1 MRDRV
6 RVGGSGVLAALT
18 VVAALGAQARPPQT
32 PQAPTFRGSTDIVA
46 VDFLAIDADGKP
58 IGNLTPA
65 DFKLTVDG
73 KPREIRSLQFLE
85 VAPPTT
91 PPKGSLPR
99 AKAVP
104 APFGSN
110 APRDAGR
117 IVIILF
123 HHTSI
128 MQGDERLTRD
138 AIQRFLDTL
147 TARDRVALITFP
159 QGEIVSDLTTDH
171 DRIRKALPTLTGHA
185 PQAGINTPGFADTT
199 SQHVLLDLATIING
213 FASIDGPKTVILV
226 TQGVPALT
234 NNNAQ
239 EFADIGKAASRS
251 RSQFFIIEPY
261 TFGAMSGTVHYAVDA
276 GGNADHGAQ
285 SRVGGGI
292 EDLAGATGG
301 ELFSPSGTADAILE
315 RVARE
320 SSAYYLLGFEPTAGE
335 INGKSHKIGLSVSRP
350 GVTIRARPDFVIDK
364 PAAPAKPTA
373 GAPPGPAML
382 LRDALSHTDLP
393 LFGVGYA
400 FRAPAKNQTKVLAVV
415 QSPAGVKLSAAA
427 FALYDAKG
435 RVAAQ
440 WSADAQDLA
449 MSPVVSAM
457 SLPAGTYRL
466 RMAAAEESGRM
477 GAVDYE
483 INTAVVPVADLSAGS
498 LMAGIITDKQFQPRF
513 AFAAAE
519 KSATAYTELYGTD
532 GGRAVVRFELAT
544 TSDGPPLQTIPGT
557 ISPTKD
563 PDRWI
568 VTGAIPLA
576 GIAPGDI
583 VVRAIVTSGG
593 KTGTI
598 VRTLRRLG
606 S

>member
-1 MRDRV
+1 MRRPDLF
-6 RVGGSGVLAALT
+6 GSLSLVAALS
-18 VVAALGAQARPPQT
+18 VVAAPGAQT
-32 PQAPTFRGSTDIVA
+32 PQAPTFRGSTDVVA
-46 VDFLAIDADGKP
+46 VDFLAIDADGRP
-58 IGNLTPA
+58 IGDLTPA

-73 KPREIRSLQFLE
+73 KPRQIRSLQFLE
-85 VAPPTT
+85 LAPSAT

-99 AKAVP
+99 SKAVP
-104 APFGSN
+104 SPFGSN

-117 IVIILF
+117 IVIVLF

-128 MQGDERLTRD
+128 MQGDERLPRD

-171 DRIRKALPTLTGHA
+171 DRIRKALPFLTGHA
-185 PQAGINTPGFADTT
+185 PQAGITTPGFADTT
-199 SQHVLLDLATIING
+199 SQHVLLDLATIVNG

-234 NNNAQ
+234 NANAQ
-239 EFADIGKAASRS
+239 EFADLGKAASRS

-261 TFGAMSGTVHYAVDA
+261 TFGAMGGAVHYAVDA
-276 GGNADHGAQ
+276 SGSAADHGAQ
-285 SRVGGGI
+285 SRVSAGI

-301 ELFSPSGTADAILE
+301 ELFSPSGTVDAILE

-320 SSAYYLLGFEPTAGE
+320 SSAYYLLGFEPTAAE

-350 GVTIRARPDFVIDK
+350 GVTIRARPEFVIDK
-364 PAAPAKPTA
+364 PAPPAKPTN
-373 GAPPGPAML
+373 GAPPGPALL
-382 LRDALSHTDLP
+382 LRDALSHADLP
-393 LFGVGYA
+393 LYGVGYA
-400 FRAPAKNQTKVLAVV
+400 FRAPAKGQTKVLAVV
-415 QSPAGVKLSAAA
+415 QSPAGAKLSSAA
-427 FALYDAKG
+427 FALYDAKD

-457 SLPAGTYRL
+457 SIAPGRYRL
-466 RMAAAEESGRM
+466 RMAAADGSGKM

-483 INTAVVPVADLSAGS
+483 IDTTISTLADLTAGS
-498 LMAGIITDKQFQPRF
+498 LMVGVISDKQFQPRF
-513 AFAAAE
+513 SFGAAE
-519 KSATAYTELYGTD
+519 KSATAYTELYGTT
-532 GGRAVVRFELAT
+532 GGRADVRFELAET
-544 TSDGPPLQTIPGT
+544 TDGPPLQTIPAT

-568 VTGAIPLA
+568 VTGVVPLA
-576 GIAPGDI
+576 GIPPGDI
-583 VVRAIVTSGG
+583 VLRVVVTSGG
-593 KTGTI
+593 KTGTL